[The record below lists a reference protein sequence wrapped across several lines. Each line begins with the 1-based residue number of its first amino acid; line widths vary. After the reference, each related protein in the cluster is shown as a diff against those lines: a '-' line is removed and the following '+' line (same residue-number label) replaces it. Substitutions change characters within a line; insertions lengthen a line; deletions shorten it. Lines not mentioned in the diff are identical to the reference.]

1 MKKRVLET
9 EGRAAVPTDLSDS
22 SKPALM
28 VGLRWFGFRR
38 LELFHAFDPP
48 YRGLVDVKAAYDT
61 QFEESAVEKCRAF
74 VRAWQARML
83 CL

>member
-1 MKKRVLET
+1 M
-9 EGRAAVPTDLSDS
+9 
-22 SKPALM
+22 M

-48 YRGLVDVKAAYDT
+48 YRGLVDDKAAYDT

-74 VRAWQARML
+74 VQGVAARML
-83 CL
+83 SL